1 AHVAFAANTLREPTS
16 FSGVLAQPLLL
27 REALATLYRV
37 VVSDFKYR
45 PRDRL
50 EFRAWLEE
58 QDRKFLESLGLRSKK
73 AQLRMQELD
82 GRLVEL
88 NLLRDDRRRGFYR
101 ARREYFDFVY
111 ENEYEREYLFDPVIT
126 VHPDEVSF
134 EAFSRDEST
143 YARLAAKHELFEKV
157 D

>member
-1 AHVAFAANTLREPTS
+1 H
-16 FSGVLAQPLLL
+16 
-27 REALATLYRV
+27 
-37 VVSDFKYR
+37 

-58 QDRKFLESLGLRSKK
+58 QDRKFLESLGMKSKK
-73 AQLRMQELD
+73 AQARI
-82 GRLVEL
+82 GEL
-88 NLLRDDRRRGFYR
+88 NTRLAELNRSRDERRRALYN
-101 ARREYFDFVY
+101 ARRNYFDFVY

-143 YARLAAKHELFEKV
+143 YGRLAAKYELFDKV
-157 D
+157 DEFQCGTTNIDFSARLHGELERMRSYRQTR